1 MDFHPLASIL
11 NIIEL
16 TEHKIISLNEIEFP
30 ELTGYKS
37 SLHWPTFLS
46 QGCQYLVT
54 IFKNALAPA
63 LSTAKGEECKA
74 NVTNMSQKC
83 GKKP

>member
-16 TEHKIISLNEIEFP
+16 TEHKIILSLNEIEFP

-37 SLHWPTFLS
+37 SLH
-46 QGCQYLVT
+46 
-54 IFKNALAPA
+54 
-63 LSTAKGEECKA
+63 
-74 NVTNMSQKC
+74 
-83 GKKP
+83 